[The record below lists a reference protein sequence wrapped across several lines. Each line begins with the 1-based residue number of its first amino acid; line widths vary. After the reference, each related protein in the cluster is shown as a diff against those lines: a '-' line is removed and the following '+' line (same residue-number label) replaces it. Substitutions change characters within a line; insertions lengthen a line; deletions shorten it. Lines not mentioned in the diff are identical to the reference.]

1 MSTRMFGTDG
11 VRGVPGTPPLDA
23 DTIVR
28 LGAAIVAELRAAPD
42 GPLTP
47 RIVCGRDT
55 RDSGAWI
62 QRQLAVGV
70 REGGGELLSVGVA
83 PTPGVAMLTARGG
96 FDAGLAVSAS
106 HNPYPDNGIKLITAT
121 GAKATRDVEQQIE
134 ARLGRDGKP
143 PGIGSAPGA
152 VTEAAHLVATYV
164 EHLADIAG
172 AAPLNGMRVA
182 IDCAHGATS
191 RLAPEVLGRLGADV
205 VTLHAAPDGRNINQA
220 SGSTHP
226 EALQAEVVRQACA
239 VGFAFD
245 GDGDR
250 VIAVDAAGRLVDGDG
265 ILYLVARALRDAAR
279 LPHDGIVATV
289 MSNYGLESALR
300 DAGITLHRC
309 GVGDST
315 VYAEMQ
321 RRSLSLGGEQSGH
334 VIFSDLLPTGDG
346 IATAIR
352 VLRILAEQEVGLA
365 ELVDGLTILPQVLVN
380 VPVTRM
386 PPIAAVPE
394 LNAAVGRAEAQLAGS
409 GRVLVRY
416 SGTESLLRVMI
427 EGRDREAVRALAS
440 GIAQQA
446 RESLAAG
453 GEIRR
458 HTESGETPG

>member
-1 MSTRMFGTDG
+1 MFGTDG
-11 VRGVPGTPPLDA
+11 VRGVPGAPPLDG

-28 LGAAIVAELRAAPD
+28 LGAAIAGELRAAPD
-42 GPLTP
+42 GPMAP

-62 QRQLAVGV
+62 ERQLAVGIQ
-70 REGGGELLSVGVA
+70 EGGGELHSAGVV

-96 FDAGLAVSAS
+96 FDAGLAISAS
-106 HNPYPDNGIKLITAT
+106 HNPYPDNGIKLMAAT
-121 GAKATRDVEQQIE
+121 GAKATRDVEQRIE
-134 ARLGRDGKP
+134 ARLARDGP
-143 PGIGSAPGA
+143 PRAIGSAPGA
-152 VTEAAHLVATYV
+152 VTDATHLVAAYA
-164 EHLADIAG
+164 EHLAGIAG
-172 AAPLNGMRVA
+172 AAPLNGARVA

-191 RLAPEVLGRLGADV
+191 RIAPEVLGRLGVDV
-205 VTLHAAPDGRNINQA
+205 VALHAAPDGRNINRA

-226 EALQAEVVRQACA
+226 EALQAEVVREGCA
-239 VGFAFD
+239 AGFAFD

-250 VIAVDAAGRLVDGDG
+250 VIAVDASGRLVDGDG
-265 ILYLVARALRDAAR
+265 ILFLVARALRDAGR
-279 LPHDGIVATV
+279 LPNDGIVATV

-300 DAGITLHRC
+300 DAGITLQRC

-321 RRSLSLGGEQSGH
+321 RRSLALGGEQSGH

-346 IATAIR
+346 IATAIM
-352 VLRILAEQEVGLA
+352 VLRILAEQEAGLA

-380 VPVTRM
+380 VPVARM

-394 LNAAVGRAEAQLAGS
+394 LNAAVGRAEAQLAGA

-416 SGTESLLRVMI
+416 SGTEPLLRVMI

-440 GIAQQA
+440 EIARQA
-446 RESLAAG
+446 RESLA
-453 GEIRR
+453 
-458 HTESGETPG
+458 